1 MQSLDRLF
9 SYSFLLLEHL
19 MSLRK
24 FSLSRLQ
31 LSIQALNNVLILDFR
46 SLHELKVFVKLG
58 VE

>member
-1 MQSLDRLF
+1 MQSLNRLF
-9 SYSFLLLEHL
+9 SNSFLLLEHL
-19 MSLRK
+19 MSLSK

-31 LSIQALNNVLILDFR
+31 LCIQALNNVLILDFR

>member
-9 SYSFLLLEHL
+9 SNGFLLLEHL

-31 LSIQALNNVLILDFR
+31 LSIQAFNNVLILDFR